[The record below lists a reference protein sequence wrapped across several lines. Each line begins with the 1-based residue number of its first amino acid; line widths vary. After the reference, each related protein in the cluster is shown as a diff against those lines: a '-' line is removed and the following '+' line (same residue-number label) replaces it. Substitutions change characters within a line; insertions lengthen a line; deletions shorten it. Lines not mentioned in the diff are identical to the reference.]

1 MKKIRPMVIAAVCVS
16 LASQINFDIF
26 VPGFMISLAPIIFTL
41 MLYINRD
48 FNPIIVS
55 FFAGIMS
62 PLYRGL
68 IIYINGTFDNVLEI
82 ICADMLFYFSFG
94 ILFYF
99 LYWNRPKTTLT
110 NFFAATVIF
119 AQICCFIFPLAV
131 SGILGALIE
140 FTAFRSIRSGS
151 RSSQLISAIGVS
163 IILQNA
169 VMLTMGSDTKPFP
182 KVMNTKVY
190 EFTNLTISSTQ
201 ILIMLVALIFMVM
214 LYILIYK
221 TRIGIA
227 MRSTAQ
233 DAAMT
238 SLMGINVNKVI
249 SITFSIGAVFGAAAG
264 ILVGIYYNSIVFNMG
279 SSMGLKAFVAAV
291 LGGIGNIPGTMLGGI
306 VLGLA
311 ESLGATLI
319 SAKYKDAFAFI
330 ILILVLLFKPTG
342 LFGKKEIEKV

>member
-1 MKKIRPMVIAAVCVS
+1 MIIQQLINGLTIGSIYAMVALGYTLAYGILGLINFAHGDVYMVGAFIAYFCVS
-16 LASQINFDIF
+16 ILKIN
-26 VPGFMISLAPIIFTL
+26 
-41 MLYINRD
+41 
-48 FNPIIVS
+48 IIVS
-55 FFAGIMS
+55 FFVA
-62 PLYRGL
+62 L
-68 IIYINGTFDNVLEI
+68 I
-82 ICADMLFYFSFG
+82 A
-94 ILFYF
+94 
-99 LYWNRPKTTLT
+99 
-110 NFFAATVIF
+110 
-119 AQICCFIFPLAV
+119 

-163 IILQNA
+163 IILQNT

-182 KVMNTKVY
+182 KVMNTAAY
-190 EFTNLTISSTQ
+190 EFSNITISSTQ
-201 ILIMLVALIFMVM
+201 ILIMIVALVFMIM
-214 LYILIYK
+214 LYLLIYK

-233 DAAMT
+233 DSAMS

-249 SITFSIGAVFGAAAG
+249 SITFSIGAVLGAAAG
-264 ILVGIYYNSIVFNMG
+264 ILVGIYYNSLVFNMG
-279 SSMGLKAFVAAV
+279 ASMGLKAFVAAV

-319 SAKYKDAFAFI
+319 SAKYKDAFSFI

-342 LFGKKEIEKV
+342 LFGKKEVEKV

>member
-1 MKKIRPMVIAAVCVS
+1 MHIIYIKNYFALYLIRKFIHIKEEELMIIQQLINGLTIGSIYAMVALGYTLAYGILGLINFAHGDVYMVGAFIAYFCVS
-16 LASQINFDIF
+16 ILKIN
-26 VPGFMISLAPIIFTL
+26 
-41 MLYINRD
+41 
-48 FNPIIVS
+48 IIVS
-55 FFAGIMS
+55 FFVA
-62 PLYRGL
+62 L
-68 IIYINGTFDNVLEI
+68 I
-82 ICADMLFYFSFG
+82 
-94 ILFYF
+94 
-99 LYWNRPKTTLT
+99 
-110 NFFAATVIF
+110 
-119 AQICCFIFPLAV
+119 V

-163 IILQNA
+163 IILQNT

-182 KVMNTKVY
+182 KVMNTAAY
-190 EFTNLTISSTQ
+190 EFSNITISSTQ
-201 ILIMLVALIFMVM
+201 ILIMIVALVFMIM
-214 LYILIYK
+214 LYLLIYK

-233 DAAMT
+233 DSAMS

-249 SITFSIGAVFGAAAG
+249 SITFSIGAVLGAAAG
-264 ILVGIYYNSIVFNMG
+264 ILVGIYYNSLVFNMG
-279 SSMGLKAFVAAV
+279 ASMGLKAFVAAV

-319 SAKYKDAFAFI
+319 SAKYKDAFSFI

-342 LFGKKEIEKV
+342 LFGKKEVEKV

>member
-1 MKKIRPMVIAAVCVS
+1 MIIQQLINGLTIGSIYAMVALGYTLAYGILGLINFAHGDVYMVGAFIAYFCVS
-16 LASQINFDIF
+16 ILKIN
-26 VPGFMISLAPIIFTL
+26 
-41 MLYINRD
+41 
-48 FNPIIVS
+48 IIVS
-55 FFAGIMS
+55 FFVA
-62 PLYRGL
+62 L
-68 IIYINGTFDNVLEI
+68 I
-82 ICADMLFYFSFG
+82 
-94 ILFYF
+94 
-99 LYWNRPKTTLT
+99 
-110 NFFAATVIF
+110 
-119 AQICCFIFPLAV
+119 V

-163 IILQNA
+163 IILQNT

-182 KVMNTKVY
+182 KVMNTAAY
-190 EFTNLTISSTQ
+190 EFSNITISSTQ
-201 ILIMLVALIFMVM
+201 ILIMIVALVFMIM
-214 LYILIYK
+214 LYLLIYK

-233 DAAMT
+233 DSAMS

-249 SITFSIGAVFGAAAG
+249 SITFSIGAVLGAAAG
-264 ILVGIYYNSIVFNMG
+264 ILVGIYYNSLVFNMG
-279 SSMGLKAFVAAV
+279 ASMGLKAFVAAV

-319 SAKYKDAFAFI
+319 SAKYKDAFSFI

-342 LFGKKEIEKV
+342 LFGKKEVEKV

>member
-1 MKKIRPMVIAAVCVS
+1 MIVQQLVNGLTIGSIYAMVALGYT
-16 LASQINFDIF
+16 LAYGILGLINFAHGDVYMVGAF
-26 VPGFMISLAPIIFTL
+26 VAYFCITFLKLNIIASFIIS
-41 MLYINRD
+41 
-48 FNPIIVS
+48 
-55 FFAGIMS
+55 
-62 PLYRGL
+62 
-68 IIYINGTFDNVLEI
+68 
-82 ICADMLFYFSFG
+82 
-94 ILFYF
+94 
-99 LYWNRPKTTLT
+99 
-110 NFFAATVIF
+110 
-119 AQICCFIFPLAV
+119 LAV

>member
-1 MKKIRPMVIAAVCVS
+1 MIVQQLVNGLTIGSIYAMVALGYT
-16 LASQINFDIF
+16 LAYGILGLINFAHGDVYMVGAF
-26 VPGFMISLAPIIFTL
+26 VAYFCITFLKLNIIASFIIS
-41 MLYINRD
+41 
-48 FNPIIVS
+48 
-55 FFAGIMS
+55 
-62 PLYRGL
+62 
-68 IIYINGTFDNVLEI
+68 
-82 ICADMLFYFSFG
+82 
-94 ILFYF
+94 
-99 LYWNRPKTTLT
+99 
-110 NFFAATVIF
+110 
-119 AQICCFIFPLAV
+119 LAV
-131 SGILGALIE
+131 SGILGALI
-140 FTAFRSIRSGS
+140 
-151 RSSQLISAIGVS
+151 
-163 IILQNA
+163 
-169 VMLTMGSDTKPFP
+169 
-182 KVMNTKVY
+182 

>member
-1 MKKIRPMVIAAVCVS
+1 MAVLNKNQLLINNNMKEVTMIVQQLVNGLTIGSIYAMVALGYT
-16 LASQINFDIF
+16 LAYGILGLINFAHGDVYMVGAF
-26 VPGFMISLAPIIFTL
+26 VAYFCITVLDL
-41 MLYINRD
+41 NV
-48 FNPIIVS
+48 IVS
-55 FFAGIMS
+55 F
-62 PLYRGL
+62 
-68 IIYINGTFDNVLEI
+68 IISL
-82 ICADMLFYFSFG
+82 
-94 ILFYF
+94 
-99 LYWNRPKTTLT
+99 
-110 NFFAATVIF
+110 VI
-119 AQICCFIFPLAV
+119 

-140 FTAFRSIRSGS
+140 FTAFRSIRTGL

-182 KVMNTKVY
+182 KVMNTSVY
-190 EFTNLTISSTQ
+190 EFTNITISSTQ
-201 ILIMLVALIFMVM
+201 ILIMIVALIFMIM
-214 LYILIYK
+214 LYFLIYK
-221 TRIGIA
+221 TRVGIS

-233 DAAMT
+233 DAAMS

-319 SAKYKDAFAFI
+319 SAKYKDAFSFI
-330 ILILVLLFKPTG
+330 ILIFVLLFKPTG

>member
-1 MKKIRPMVIAAVCVS
+1 MHIIYIKNYFALYLIRKFIHIKEEELMIIQQLINGLTIGSIYAMVALGYTLAYGILGLINFAHGDVYMVGAFIAYFCVS
-16 LASQINFDIF
+16 ILKIN
-26 VPGFMISLAPIIFTL
+26 
-41 MLYINRD
+41 
-48 FNPIIVS
+48 IIVS
-55 FFAGIMS
+55 FFVA
-62 PLYRGL
+62 L
-68 IIYINGTFDNVLEI
+68 I
-82 ICADMLFYFSFG
+82 A
-94 ILFYF
+94 
-99 LYWNRPKTTLT
+99 
-110 NFFAATVIF
+110 
-119 AQICCFIFPLAV
+119 

-163 IILQNA
+163 IILQNT

-182 KVMNTKVY
+182 KVMNTAAY
-190 EFTNLTISSTQ
+190 EFSNITISSTQ
-201 ILIMLVALIFMVM
+201 ILIMIVALVFMIM
-214 LYILIYK
+214 LYLLIYK

-233 DAAMT
+233 DSAMS

-249 SITFSIGAVFGAAAG
+249 SITFSIGAVLGAAAG
-264 ILVGIYYNSIVFNMG
+264 ILVGIYYNSLVFNMG
-279 SSMGLKAFVAAV
+279 ASMGLKAFVAAV

-319 SAKYKDAFAFI
+319 SAKYKDAFSFI

-342 LFGKKEIEKV
+342 LFGKKEVEKV

>member
-1 MKKIRPMVIAAVCVS
+1 MIVQQMVNGLTIGSIYAMVALGYT
-16 LASQINFDIF
+16 LAYGILGLINFAHGDVYMVGAF
-26 VPGFMISLAPIIFTL
+26 VAYFCISVL
-41 MLYINRD
+41 NQ
-48 FNPIIVS
+48 NIIVS
-55 FFAGIMS
+55 F
-62 PLYRGL
+62 
-68 IIYINGTFDNVLEI
+68 II
-82 ICADMLFYFSFG
+82 S
-94 ILFYF
+94 
-99 LYWNRPKTTLT
+99 
-110 NFFAATVIF
+110 
-119 AQICCFIFPLAV
+119 LAI

-140 FTAFRSIRSGS
+140 FTAFRSIRTGS

-163 IILQNA
+163 IILQNT

-182 KVMNTKVY
+182 KVMDTTVY
-190 EFTNLTISSTQ
+190 EFANITISSTQ
-201 ILIMLVALIFMVM
+201 ILIMIVALIFMIM
-214 LYILIYK
+214 LYFLIYK
-221 TRIGIA
+221 TRVGIS

-233 DAAMT
+233 DPAMS

-291 LGGIGNIPGTMLGGI
+291 LGGIGNIPGTMLGGL

-319 SAKYKDAFAFI
+319 SAKYKDAFSFI

>member
-1 MKKIRPMVIAAVCVS
+1 MIVQQLINGLTIGSIYAMVALGYTLAYGILGLINFAHGDVYMVGAFIAYFCVS
-16 LASQINFDIF
+16 VLKLNIIISFF
-26 VPGFMISLAPIIFTL
+26 ISLIF
-41 MLYINRD
+41 
-48 FNPIIVS
+48 
-55 FFAGIMS
+55 
-62 PLYRGL
+62 
-68 IIYINGTFDNVLEI
+68 
-82 ICADMLFYFSFG
+82 
-94 ILFYF
+94 
-99 LYWNRPKTTLT
+99 
-110 NFFAATVIF
+110 
-119 AQICCFIFPLAV
+119 

-140 FTAFRSIRSGS
+140 FTAFRSIRNGS

-163 IILQNA
+163 IILQNTI
-169 VMLTMGSDTKPFP
+169 MLTMGSDTKPFP
-182 KVMNTKVY
+182 KVMDTTAY
-190 EFTNLTISSTQ
+190 EFSNITISSTQ
-201 ILIMLVALIFMVM
+201 ILIMIVALIFMIM
-214 LYILIYK
+214 LYFLIYK

-233 DAAMT
+233 DSAMT

-249 SITFSIGAVFGAAAG
+249 SITFSIGAVLGAAAG
-264 ILVGIYYNSIVFNMG
+264 ILVGIYYNSVVFNMG

-319 SAKYKDAFAFI
+319 SAKYKDAFSFI

>member
-1 MKKIRPMVIAAVCVS
+1 MIVQQLVNGLTIGSIYAMVALGYT
-16 LASQINFDIF
+16 LAYGILGLINFAHGDVYMVGAF
-26 VPGFMISLAPIIFTL
+26 VDYLCITFLKLNLIASFIIS
-41 MLYINRD
+41 
-48 FNPIIVS
+48 
-55 FFAGIMS
+55 
-62 PLYRGL
+62 
-68 IIYINGTFDNVLEI
+68 
-82 ICADMLFYFSFG
+82 
-94 ILFYF
+94 
-99 LYWNRPKTTLT
+99 
-110 NFFAATVIF
+110 
-119 AQICCFIFPLAV
+119 LAV